1 MGVTYGPKD
10 LGGRVEASVVNSFLT
25 PLCISCENSVSFR
38 FFPDSPENVGAVF
51 FVFGTQQPLAF
62 STRRILSCT
71 NYFSAG
77 HFFCLPSH
85 HPRHSS
91 SRNLSFPE
99 PWKVQNAAY
108 MILLTLAM
116 ADCTKGQTRDCRQ
129 AMWSLSQEF
138 GIDGL

>member
-1 MGVTYGPKD
+1 MGVTHGPKD

-25 PLCISCENSVSFR
+25 PRCISCENSVSFK
-38 FFPDSPENVGAVF
+38 FFPDSPENVGTVC
-51 FVFGTQQPLAF
+51 FVFRTHLPLAF
-62 STRRILSCT
+62 STRHILSCT
-71 NYFSAG
+71 NYFLAD

-99 PWKVQNAAY
+99 PWKGQNCVH
-108 MILLTLAM
+108 MILLLLAM
-116 ADCTKGQTRDCRQ
+116 AECTKGQTQDCRQ
-129 AMWSLSQEF
+129 AMGSLSQEF